1 MELTLASAS
10 PRRKELIKK
19 LNINFKVVPS
29 EIEEIIDRNLSP
41 EQVAMSLS
49 SQKAEDVFSRFG
61 GTLIGVD
68 TIVLLDNE
76 ILGKPKDENDAF
88 FTLKKLSGN
97 VHEVISGFTI
107 INKDNSIT
115 AYDCTEVKFNKLTDE
130 HIKKYLQ
137 SGLWKGKAGSYGIQ
151 DGYDLVEKYIGSFDN
166 VVGFP
171 TEKIAK
177 VLKEFDTEK
186 KS

>member
-1 MELTLASAS
+1 MELILASTS

-19 LNINFKVVPS
+19 LNIKFKVIPS
-29 EIEEIIDRNLSP
+29 EIEEKIDENLSP

-49 SQKAEDVFSRFG
+49 KQKAQDVFFRFG
-61 GTLIGVD
+61 GTVIGAD
-68 TIVLLDNE
+68 TIVVFNSE

-88 FTLKKLSGN
+88 CTLKKLSGN
-97 VHEVISGFTI
+97 THKVISGFTI
-107 INKDNSIT
+107 INKDKSVT
-115 AYDCTEVKFNKLTDE
+115 AYDCTEVKFNKLSDE
-130 HIKKYLQ
+130 YIKKYLQ

-171 TEKIAK
+171 TEKIAE

>member
-1 MELTLASAS
+1 MELILASTS

-19 LNINFKVVPS
+19 LNIKFKVVPS
-29 EIEEIIDRNLSP
+29 EIEEKIDEDLSP
-41 EQVAMSLS
+41 EQVAESLS
-49 SQKAEDVFSRFG
+49 KQKAQDVFLRLG
-61 GTLIGVD
+61 GTVIGAD
-68 TIVLLDNE
+68 TIVVLGNE

-88 FTLKKLSGN
+88 STLKKLSGN
-97 VHEVISGFTI
+97 THRVISGFTI
-107 INKDNSIT
+107 INKDKIVT
-115 AYDCTEVKFNKLTDE
+115 DYDCTEVKFNKLSDE
-130 HIKKYLQ
+130 YIKKYLQ

-151 DGYDLVEKYIGSFDN
+151 DGYDLVEKYTGSFDN

-171 TEKIAK
+171 TEKIAE